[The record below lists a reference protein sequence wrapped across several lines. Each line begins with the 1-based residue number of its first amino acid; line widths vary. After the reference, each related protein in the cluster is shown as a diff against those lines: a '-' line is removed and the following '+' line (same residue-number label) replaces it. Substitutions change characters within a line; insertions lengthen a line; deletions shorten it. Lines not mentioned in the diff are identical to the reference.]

1 LRRRRSIR
9 YPQGAGETVI
19 GLAPIEIA
27 RPFFSCFLGFCLCY
41 FKLFQKAKISLLSPA
56 AKPHLTTYLCIPR
69 DSGEM
74 GTTLIPLLSSDSTE
88 KTWLPLK
95 KSQNTLTLS
104 SFSGIIYS
112 LGTWWANEVGI
123 GQFRTTK
130 VLSKFRAFTFLTAPW
145 MPIFSCTTSPFA
157 VWPHRGLRC
166 TIGHIACSLTA
177 LSVGGRANA

>member
-41 FKLFQKAKISLLSPA
+41 FKLFQRAKISLLSPA

-69 DSGEM
+69 DSGET

-88 KTWLPLK
+88 KTWLPLR
-95 KSQNTLTLS
+95 NLRTLAHS
-104 SFSGIIYS
+104 
-112 LGTWWANEVGI
+112 
-123 GQFRTTK
+123 
-130 VLSKFRAFTFLTAPW
+130 RAFLVLFTHWVPSGQTKSALDNSGSPKSYQNSELSHFSQHHGCRLSPPRPLRSPCGLTE
-145 MPIFSCTTSPFA
+145 
-157 VWPHRGLRC
+157 
-166 TIGHIACSLTA
+166 A
-177 LSVGGRANA
+177 LDAR